1 LNLIPG
7 VCMLKKIIFFLFLI
21 FIYSCGGI
29 EPGKTSPSSV
39 PWVSADEWK
48 ASGSYVLSKY
58 GKIFTVE
65 KGEGEVILFLHGFPT
80 SSYDYYPITEILK
93 KNNKLLLLD
102 FLGYGYS
109 DKPKEINY
117 SFKIQVDI
125 IEDLLNQKKIQ
136 NLVVVAHDYG
146 VTAAQEMMSRALER
160 KKNNSEIY
168 NLKGVIFLNGGIFP
182 ESHKPRIIQ
191 SILAS
196 SFGKYLAPYI
206 TKGMFQKN
214 FLEVFGEKTRPSQ
227 FELDEMWKIM
237 NYQSGQKLSHKLLHY
252 IQERKDNR
260 ERFVSP
266 LLSSII
272 PLLLVNG
279 SDDPVSGE
287 HVVKRYIELTR
298 KDNFVSLPEIG
309 HYPQI
314 EADNKVGE
322 IIVSFIKEKINQK

>member
-1 LNLIPG
+1 MIN
-7 VCMLKKIIFFLFLI
+7 KIIFFLFLV
-21 FIYSCGGI
+21 FIINCGGV
-29 EPGKTSPSSV
+29 EPGEKSPSSV
-39 PWVSADEWK
+39 PWISADEWK
-48 ASGSYVLSKY
+48 LSGSYVLSKY
-58 GKIFTVE
+58 GKIFSVE
-65 KGEGEVILFLHGFPT
+65 KGEGDVILFLHGFPT

-117 SFKIQVDI
+117 SYKIQVDI
-125 IEDLLNQKKIQ
+125 IEDLLKQKKVD
-136 NLVVVAHDYG
+136 NLIVVAHDYG
-146 VTAAQEMMSRALER
+146 VTAAQEMMSRALDR
-160 KKNNSEIY
+160 KKNNSETY

-206 TKGMFQKN
+206 SKGMFQKN

-260 ERFVSP
+260 EKFVSP
-266 LLSSII
+266 LLSGSI
-272 PLLLVNG
+272 PFLLVNG

-287 HVVKRYIELTR
+287 HVVKRYVELTR
-298 KDNFVSLPEIG
+298 KDNYVSLPDIG

-314 EADNKVGE
+314 ETDAKVSE
-322 IIVSFIKEKINQK
+322 IISNFYKQNK